1 MNVAQH
7 NFTALFFVV
16 LIPVNDVSIPST
28 TLPSVLPLMKK
39 LLLRTALAVLAVTAL
54 PVRPAL
60 AADAIPEPVF
70 LVSGT
75 KVGDGVL
82 ETDIPAGS
90 QGKIEGTVTS
100 DGEALVFDGTGGAIV
115 FDQDGRTLFGSP
127 FTVSVLVE
135 SFPPKGYGE
144 IIRSGSPK
152 GFSLRTSG
160 HGYFSITT
168 NGEWNLLGTP
178 ARSVTQGGLQ
188 HVVVV
193 YDGTNM
199 IAYLDGIEVARKEL
213 AAPPAPDQ
221 KVQIGDVGRRTDG
234 GELVDAPNHR
244 IAQLA
249 VFDVPF
255 TPEQVSALSSS
266 KYGSFASKKP

>member
-1 MNVAQH
+1 
-7 NFTALFFVV
+7 
-16 LIPVNDVSIPST
+16 
-28 TLPSVLPLMKK
+28 MKHSP
-39 LLLRTALAVLAVTAL
+39 LLRIFAAL
-54 PVRPAL
+54 AL
-60 AADAIPEPVF
+60 AASPLRPTLAAEALPEPVF
-70 LVSGT
+70 FVSGT

-90 QGKIEGTVTS
+90 HGKIEGTVTS

-152 GFSLRTSG
+152 GFSLRTSS
-160 HGYFSITT
+160 HGFFAISTG
-168 NGEWNLLGTP
+168 GEWNTLGTP
-178 ARSVTQGGLQ
+178 PRSATQGGLQ

-199 IAYLDGIEVARKEL
+199 IVYVDGIEVARKEL
-213 AAPPAPDQ
+213 NAPPDPNQ
-221 KVQIGDVGRRTDG
+221 QVQIGDTGRRTDG
-234 GELVDAPNHR
+234 GELTDVPNHR

-266 KYGSFASKKP
+266 GYGSPGAKKP

>member
-1 MNVAQH
+1 MK
-7 NFTALFFVV
+7 
-16 LIPVNDVSIPST
+16 
-28 TLPSVLPLMKK
+28 TLLP
-39 LLLRTALAVLAVTAL
+39 RIV
-54 PVRPAL
+54 PAL
-60 AADAIPEPVF
+60 LVSATFCTIPARSADAIPEPVF

-82 ETDIPAGS
+82 ATDVPAGS
-90 QGKIEGTVTS
+90 EGKIEGTVTS

-115 FDQDGRTLFGSP
+115 FDYDGRILFGSP

-135 SFPPKGYGE
+135 SFPPKGYGD
-144 IIRSGSPK
+144 IIQSGSPR
-152 GFSLRTSG
+152 GFNLRTSD
-160 HGYFSITT
+160 HGFFSITT

-178 ARSVTQGGLQ
+178 ARSVQQGGFQ

-193 YDGTNM
+193 YDGTNL
-199 IAYLDGIEVARKEL
+199 IAYIAGVEVARKEL
-213 AAPPAPDQ
+213 ASPPAPAQ
-221 KVQIGDVGRRTDG
+221 GVQVGNVGRRTDG
-234 GELVDAPNHR
+234 GQLTDAPNHR

-266 KYGSFASKKP
+266 PYAQPAKP